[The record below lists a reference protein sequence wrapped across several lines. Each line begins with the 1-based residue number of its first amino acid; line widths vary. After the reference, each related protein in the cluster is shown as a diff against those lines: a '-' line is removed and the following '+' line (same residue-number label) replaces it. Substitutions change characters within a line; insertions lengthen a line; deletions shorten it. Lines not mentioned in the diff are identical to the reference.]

1 MSQPPQPPDQSP
13 DSAAAGGEDAQPF
26 IITLPDD
33 PASGND
39 WYLWAAVL
47 ALLALVAFWP
57 AINGTFLWDDDQY
70 VTQNRALSDPD
81 GLKQIWSIPP
91 GTIQYYPLTFT
102 ALWIEHHFWANNSL
116 GYRVVNLLLH
126 AGGAIILWRILRRLS
141 IPAAWAAAAIWA
153 VHPLQ
158 AESVCWISELK
169 NVLSGILAL
178 SCALFYLEFV
188 GLRDPEAKERIWNL
202 TEDWQL
208 YAISAGFFVLAL
220 LAKTVVCVVPVAL
233 LFILWWKRRNSK
245 LAVLG
250 LLPMLVIGAAL
261 AGVTSRLETD
271 PNGPI
276 GASGPEWQLSFVQRM
291 FIAGRGFWF
300 YIAKLALP
308 IHQSFVYPRFIPAGG
323 EGIAYLVA
331 AALVVV
337 VLAIGIKK
345 FGAGPLTAVL
355 CYGALLFPALGF
367 FNVYPFRFSFVAD
380 HYQYL
385 AGIPLIVLVV
395 AILARI
401 LSPIW
406 EKQAAADPAPGTGRS
421 AAVAVLIAAV
431 LLVLGITSWARATVF
446 AEPGTLW
453 QDVLQPGK
461 NPDSWLAAY
470 NLAKL
475 RQSDAVHSFEDAA
488 SYLQTSDEVSSKQSA
503 DDALALLDESDR
515 LIQKVL
521 DNPTTPDDIRYRA
534 EDQLAENDITR
545 LRSPGSNSV
554 TLMQHAAGELT
565 SALAIHAAQNDPLPF
580 YTLGI
585 VNLNRAQDL
594 QKRLAPSTERA
605 TVTVTTQSATTRPY
619 SPDEQQIVD
628 LDKQAQD
635 NFLQAATIAVDQL
648 KSNTVGPEAL
658 RVLPLA
664 VFQRGNIDW
673 TLAALSR
680 AHNDVNSEKQYSK
693 EAADDYNDAVNFNPT
708 SVDVR
713 YRLALALEN
722 LGDLP
727 HAKEQLLY
735 ILTNLD
741 DKYAPAYN
749 EVGRVILELG
759 PTSMEEFQAAVESI
773 KTALTL
779 DPNMIGAQ
787 RNLSL
792 ALKMLATSRPVTQP
806 ATAPASRPSP

>member
-47 ALLALVAFWP
+47 ALIALVAFWP

-70 VTQNRALSDPD
+70 VTQNRVLTDPD

-126 AGGAIILWRILRRLS
+126 AGSAIILWRILRRLS

-188 GLRDPEAKERIWNL
+188 GLRDPDAKGRVWNL

-220 LAKTVVCVVPVAL
+220 LAKTVVSVVPVAL

-245 LAVLG
+245 LAMLG

-276 GASGPEWQLSFVQRM
+276 GASGPEWQLSFLQRL

-300 YIAKLALP
+300 YIAKLVLP
-308 IHQSFVYPRFIPAGG
+308 IHQSFVYPRFIPAAG
-323 EGIAYLVA
+323 EGMAYLLA

-337 VLAIGIKK
+337 ALAIGIKK

-395 AILARI
+395 AIGARI
-401 LSPIW
+401 LAPIW
-406 EKQAAADPAPGTGRS
+406 HKQAAADPAPGTGRS
-421 AAVAVLIAAV
+421 ATVAVLIGAL
-431 LLVLGITSWARATVF
+431 LLVLGITSWVRATVF
-446 AEPGTLW
+446 ADLGTLW
-453 QDVLQPGK
+453 QDVLQPNK
-461 NPDSWLAAY
+461 NPGSTLAAY
-470 NLAKL
+470 NLAKI
-475 RQSDAVHSFEDAA
+475 RHSDAVHGFDDAA
-488 SYLQTSDEVSSKQSA
+488 AFLQSGDEASSKQSA
-503 DDALALLDESDR
+503 NDALGLVDQSDQLLS
-515 LIQKVL
+515 KVL
-521 DNPTTPDDIRYRA
+521 DDPATPDDIRSLA
-534 EDQLAENDITR
+534 LDQYAENDITR
-545 LRSPGSNSV
+545 LRSPQSDLV
-554 TLMQHAAGELT
+554 ALMQHAAGELT
-565 SALAIHAAQNDPLPF
+565 AAFALGGAQRQPLL
-580 YTLGI
+580 YYHMGL
-585 VNLNRAQDL
+585 VNLNLAQDL
-594 QKRLAPSTERA
+594 QKHAAPSTEPA
-605 TVTVTTQSATTRPY
+605 IVTVTTQSATTRPY
-619 SPDEQQIVD
+619 SQDEEKFVD
-628 LDKQAQD
+628 LYKQAQD
-635 NFLQAATIAVDQL
+635 NFLQAASIAVDQL

-664 VFQRGNIDW
+664 VFERGNIDW

-680 AHNDVNSEKQYSK
+680 AHNDVNSENEYSK
-693 EAADDYNDAVNFNPT
+693 EAADDYSEAVNFNPT

-735 ILTNLD
+735 ILANLD

-749 EVGRVILELG
+749 EIGRVILESR
-759 PTSMEEFQAAVESI
+759 PNSMEEFRAAVESF

-792 ALKMLATSRPVTQP
+792 ALKMLASTRPVTQS
-806 ATAPASRPSP
+806 ATAPASQPSP